1 MVTVKN
7 DAHRKHTAAK
17 NHGVLFVENRVV
29 KADFRSNREALF
41 EEEVDIIFSH
51 PLRTLFLFS
60 LFGDFSVMSKLRKKK
75 EEKKSFCVLKK
86 VVLFCIKIIMLK
98 RRRGQNASIN
108 PALEHI
114 EVDADILRASLTCEL
129 CKNILREANTVVCF
143 LY

>member
-1 MVTVKN
+1 
-7 DAHRKHTAAK
+7 
-17 NHGVLFVENRVV
+17 
-29 KADFRSNREALF
+29 
-41 EEEVDIIFSH
+41 
-51 PLRTLFLFS
+51 
-60 LFGDFSVMSKLRKKK
+60 MSKLSKKK
-75 EEKKSFCVLKK
+75 KKKSLLNLSPEK

>member
-75 EEKKSFCVLKK
+75 EEEKSFS
-86 VVLFCIKIIMLK
+86 
-98 RRRGQNASIN
+98 AS
-108 PALEHI
+108 
-114 EVDADILRASLTCEL
+114 C
-129 CKNILREANTVVCF
+129 
-143 LY
+143 

>member
-75 EEKKSFCVLKK
+75 EEKKSFS
-86 VVLFCIKIIMLK
+86 
-98 RRRGQNASIN
+98 AS
-108 PALEHI
+108 
-114 EVDADILRASLTCEL
+114 C
-129 CKNILREANTVVCF
+129 
-143 LY
+143 

>member
-51 PLRTLFLFS
+51 PLETLFLFS
-60 LFGDFSVMSKLRKKK
+60 LFGDFCDVQMKKK
-75 EEKKSFCVLKK
+75 KKSFSAC
-86 VVLFCIKIIMLK
+86 
-98 RRRGQNASIN
+98 
-108 PALEHI
+108 
-114 EVDADILRASLTCEL
+114 
-129 CKNILREANTVVCF
+129 
-143 LY
+143 

>member
-51 PLRTLFLFS
+51 PLETLFLFS
-60 LFGDFSVMSKLRKKK
+60 LFGDFCDVQTFSEK
-75 EEKKSFCVLKK
+75 EEEKSFYAC
-86 VVLFCIKIIMLK
+86 
-98 RRRGQNASIN
+98 
-108 PALEHI
+108 
-114 EVDADILRASLTCEL
+114 
-129 CKNILREANTVVCF
+129 
-143 LY
+143 

>member
-1 MVTVKN
+1 
-7 DAHRKHTAAK
+7 
-17 NHGVLFVENRVV
+17 
-29 KADFRSNREALF
+29 
-41 EEEVDIIFSH
+41 
-51 PLRTLFLFS
+51 
-60 LFGDFSVMSKLRKKK
+60 MSKLFEKRRRKNL
-75 EEKKSFCVLKK
+75 SLLCVVLKK